1 MKTKFNL
8 SEWALRHRSL
18 VWYFM
23 GIFAVMG
30 VASYLNLGREED
42 PSFTIKTMLIRTQWP
57 GASVDEM
64 SKQVT
69 ERIER
74 KLEELDVL
82 DYTKSMTMPGQT
94 IVFVYLRDATKAR
107 DVPNTWMRV
116 RNMMNDIRADFP
128 SGVTDLTYN
137 DTFGDVFGNIYAFT
151 SDGLTQRQLRDYVE
165 HVRRQVL
172 LIPNVGKVDLLGAQ
186 DEVIFAEFSV
196 RQIAALGINEQ
207 DILRTLQAQNAVVP
221 SGIVEAGPERIVLRV
236 GGQFISEE
244 SLRAINLRVNDRF
257 YRLSDLVTITRGYAD
272 PPQMLYR
279 VNGEPAI
286 GLAINMKTGAN
297 VLHFGE
303 ALKEKMNEIIGE
315 LPIGVGV
322 HQVSDQP
329 VIVEESVSQFTHALF
344 EAVAIVLA
352 VSFVSL
358 GLRAGLVVAL
368 AIPLV
373 LAMTFV
379 ALEYLGISLQRV
391 SLGALIIALGLLVD
405 DAMIAVEMM
414 ISRLEKGDPLEKAAT
429 YVYTST
435 AFPMLTGTLVTVA
448 SFLPIGLNSS
458 NAGEYTFSLFVVIA
472 ISLIL
477 SWLVAVIFT
486 PLLGVT
492 LLPKTLKKHDEK
504 PSRASAIFRRLLDL
518 VMRRSWLTVAIS
530 VGFFLVSLYG
540 MKFVQQQ
547 FFPPSAR
554 SELVVDLTLPQNA
567 SIAATKAV
575 MDRFERHLVGNSDVD
590 SWSSYV
596 GEGAIRFVLTLD
608 VQMANPS
615 FGQIIIVAKNVEAR
629 DRLRAQLKEMAHNE
643 FVGIDVQVEL
653 LPMGPP
659 AGRAVQYR
667 VSGPDVQKVKELA
680 QQLATKIRTHPL
692 LDDIGFNWME
702 PSRVVKLEV
711 LQDKA
716 RQLGVTSEA
725 IAQTLNSVVGGA
737 TVTQVRD
744 DIYLVDVLARARD
757 AERGSIETLQNLQLI
772 AGNGKAIPLA
782 AVANFHYE
790 LEQPIVWRRNRL
802 PTVTVRANI
811 LGPTQPATIVQQ
823 LSGRVDEFKRTLPA
837 GYRLEIGGPVE
848 ESAKSQGPIAA
859 VVPLMLFV
867 MATILMIQ
875 LQSFQRLVLVI
886 AVAPLGL
893 IGVVAAMLP
902 SNSPMGF
909 VAILGVLALVGI
921 LIRNSVILI
930 VQIEEHR
937 RDGMGTWEAVL
948 ESTMHR
954 TRPIILT
961 AAAASLALIPIAR
974 EGFWAPMAFA
984 MMGGIIVGTLL
995 TLLFL
1000 PALYVA
1006 WFRVKPPVEAI
1017 KGGDSDRGA
1026 HIGTPNDGCDQSS
1039 HEISPS
1045 PSPTSKYGG
1054 LHLPDRLTALPG
1066 PTIAPSS

>member
-1 MKTKFNL
+1 MKTNFNL

-23 GIFAVMG
+23 AIFAVMG
-30 VASYLNLGREED
+30 VVSYLHLGREED
-42 PSFTIKTMLIRTQWP
+42 PSFTIKTMLVQVQWP

-74 KLEELDVL
+74 KLEELETL
-82 DYTKSMTMPGQT
+82 DYTKSMTTPGQT
-94 IVFVYLRDATKAR
+94 IVFVYLRDSAKGR
-107 DVPNTWMRV
+107 DVPNTWLRV
-116 RNMMNDIRADFP
+116 RNLINDIRPEFP
-128 SGVTDLTYN
+128 SGVTDPSYN
-137 DTFGDVFGNIYAFT
+137 DRFGDVFGNIYAFT
-151 SDGLTQRQLRDYVE
+151 ADGLSQRQLRDYVE
-165 HVRRQVL
+165 RVRRDVL
-172 LIPNVGKVDLLGAQ
+172 LIPNVGKVDLIGAQ
-186 DEVIFAEFSV
+186 DEVIYLEFSV
-196 RQIAALGINEQ
+196 RQIAALGLNEQ

-221 SGIVEAGPERIVLRV
+221 SGVVEAGPERIVLRV
-236 GGQFISEE
+236 GGQFISEQ
-244 SLRAINLRVNDRF
+244 SLRSINLRVNDRF
-257 YRLSDLVTITRGYAD
+257 FRLSDLVTIRRGFAD
-272 PPQMLYR
+272 PAQMLFR
-279 VNGEPAI
+279 VDGEPAI

-303 ALKEKMNEIIGE
+303 ALKEKMNSIIGE

-329 VIVEESVSQFTHALF
+329 AIVEESVSQFTHALF

-358 GLRAGLVVAL
+358 GLRPGLVVAL

-379 ALEYLGISLQRV
+379 TLEYLGISLQRV

-414 ISRLEKGDPLEKAAT
+414 VSRLEVGDPLNKAAT
-429 YVYTST
+429 FVYTST

-492 LLPKTLKKHDEK
+492 LLPKTLKRHKQK
-504 PSRASAIFRRLLDL
+504 PSRVSATFRRLLDL
-518 VMRRSWLTVAIS
+518 AMRRAWLTVAIS
-530 VGFFLVSLYG
+530 VGLFAVSLLG
-540 MKFVQQQ
+540 LKFVQQQ

-554 SELVVDLTLPQNA
+554 SELVVDFTLPQNA
-567 SIAATKAV
+567 SISATKTA
-575 MDRFERHLVGNSDVD
+575 MNRFERHLAGNSDVD

-596 GEGAIRFVLTLD
+596 GQGAIRFVLAFD
-608 VQMANPS
+608 VQMPNPNY
-615 FGQIIIVAKNVEAR
+615 GQIIIVAKNVEAR
-629 DRLRAQLKEMAHNE
+629 DRLRTRLKEIAHNE
-643 FVGIDVQVEL
+643 FIGVDIQVEL
-653 LPMGPP
+653 LPLGPP
-659 AGRAVQYR
+659 AGRPVQYR
-667 VSGPDVQKVKELA
+667 LSGPDIQKVRELA
-680 QQLATKIRTHPL
+680 QQLAAKIGSHPL
-692 LDDIGFNWME
+692 LEDVGFDWME
-702 PSRVVKLEV
+702 PARVVKVEV
-711 LQDKA
+711 MQDKA
-716 RQLGVTSEA
+716 RELGVTSET
-725 IAQTLNSVVGGA
+725 IAQTLNSIVRGA

-744 DIYLVDVLARARD
+744 DIYLVNVVARARD
-757 AERGSIETLQNLQLI
+757 AERGSIETLQNLQLM
-772 AGNGKAIPLA
+772 AGNGRAIPLA
-782 AVANFHYE
+782 AVANFRYE
-790 LEQPIVWRRNRL
+790 LEQPIVWRRSRL
-802 PTVTVRANI
+802 PTVTVRAGI
-811 LGPTQPATIVQQ
+811 VGSTQPATIVQE
-823 LSGRVDEFKRTLPA
+823 LSKRVDEFKRTLPA
-837 GYRLEIGGPVE
+837 GYRIEIGGPVE
-848 ESAKSQGPIAA
+848 ESAKSQGPIVAI
-859 VVPLMLFV
+859 VPLMLFV

-875 LQSFQRLVLVI
+875 LQSVQRLFLVL

-902 SNSPMGF
+902 SGSPMGF
-909 VAILGVLALVGI
+909 VAILGVLALIGI
-921 LIRNSVILI
+921 LIRNSVILV

-937 RDGMGTWEAVL
+937 CDGMAAWAAVL
-948 ESTMHR
+948 DATMHR
-954 TRPIILT
+954 TRPIMLT
-961 AAAASLALIPIAR
+961 AAAASLALIPISR

-1006 WFRVKPPVEAI
+1006 WFRVLPPTESKAKRAAPIVALLV
-1017 KGGDSDRGA
+1017 S
-1026 HIGTPNDGCDQSS
+1026 PNVPPQM
-1039 HEISPS
+1039 
-1045 PSPTSKYGG
+1045 
-1054 LHLPDRLTALPG
+1054 A
-1066 PTIAPSS
+1066 APS

>member
-165 HVRRQVL
+165 HVRREVL
-172 LIPNVGKVDLLGAQ
+172 LIPNVGKVDLIGAQ

-207 DILRTLQAQNAVVP
+207 DILRTIQAQNAVVP

-272 PPQMLYR
+272 PPQMIYR

-286 GLAINMKTGAN
+286 GLAVNMKTGAN

-303 ALKEKMNEIIGE
+303 ALKEKMNKILGE

-379 ALEYLGISLQRV
+379 ALEYLDISLQRV

-504 PSRASAIFRRLLDL
+504 PSRTSAIFRRLLDL

-567 SIAATKAV
+567 SIAATKAA

-643 FVGIDVQVEL
+643 FIGIDVQVEL

-680 QQLATKIRTHPL
+680 QQLAAKIGTHPL
-692 LDDIGFNWME
+692 LEDIGFNWME

-757 AERGSIETLQNLQLI
+757 AERGSIETLQNLQLM
-772 AGNGKAIPLA
+772 A

-859 VVPLMLFV
+859 VVPLMLFT

-875 LQSFQRLVLVI
+875 LQSFQRLVMVI

-893 IGVVAAMLP
+893 IGVVAALLP

-909 VAILGVLALVGI
+909 VAILGVLALIGI

-961 AAAASLALIPIAR
+961 AAAASLALIPISR
-974 EGFWAPMAFA
+974 DGFWAPMAFA

-1006 WFRVKPPVEAI
+1006 WFRVKPPGGAI

-1026 HIGTPNDGCDQSS
+1026 HIGTPNDRCDQLS
-1039 HEISPS
+1039 HEISTS
-1045 PSPTSKYGG
+1045 TSPTSKT
-1054 LHLPDRLTALPG
+1054 D
-1066 PTIAPSS
+1066 

>member
-1 MKTKFNL
+1 MKTSFNL

-23 GIFAVMG
+23 GIFAIMG
-30 VASYLNLGREED
+30 VAAYLNLGREED
-42 PSFTIKTMLIRTQWP
+42 PSFTIKTMLIQTQWP

-94 IVFVYLRDATKAR
+94 IVFVYLRDDTKAR

-116 RNMMNDIRADFP
+116 RNMMNDIRGEFP

-165 HVRRQVL
+165 KVRRDVL

-186 DEVIFAEFSV
+186 DEVIYAEFSV
-196 RQIAALGINEQ
+196 RKLAALGINEQ

-221 SGIVEAGPERIVLRV
+221 SGVVEAGPERIVLRV

-257 YRLSDLVTITRGYAD
+257 FRLSDLVTITRGYVD

-303 ALKEKMNEIIGE
+303 ALKEKMNTIIGD

-322 HQVSDQP
+322 HQVSNQP
-329 VIVEESVSQFTHALF
+329 AIVDESVNQFTRALF

-352 VSFVSL
+352 VSFISL

-379 ALEYLGISLQRV
+379 ALEYLGISLQRI

-414 ISRLEKGDPLEKAAT
+414 VSRLEKGDPLDKAAT
-429 YVYTST
+429 FVYTST

-448 SFLPIGLNSS
+448 SFMPIGMNSS
-458 NAGEYTFSLFVVIA
+458 NAGEYTFTLFVVIA

-492 LLPKTLKKHDEK
+492 LLPATLKKHDEK
-504 PSRASAIFRRLLDL
+504 PGGGGTIFRRLIGI
-518 VMRRSWLTVAIS
+518 VMQHAWLTVAIA
-530 VGFFLVSLYG
+530 VGVFLVSLYG
-540 MKFVQQQ
+540 LKFVQQQ

-567 SIAATKAV
+567 SIAATKAA
-575 MDRFERHLVGNSDVD
+575 MDRFERHLAGNNDVEN
-590 SWSSYV
+590 WSSYV
-596 GEGAIRFVLTLD
+596 GQGAIRFVLTLD
-608 VQMANPS
+608 VQMASPN
-615 FGQIIIVAKNVEAR
+615 FGQIIIVAKDVDAR
-629 DRLRAQLKEMAHNE
+629 DRLRKQLKEMAQKE
-643 FVGIDVQVEL
+643 FLGIDVQVEL

-667 VSGPDVQKVKELA
+667 VSGPDIPKVKELA
-680 QQLATKIRTHPL
+680 QQLAAIIGNHPL
-692 LDDIGFNWME
+692 LEDIGFNWME

-725 IAQTLNSVVGGA
+725 IAQTLNTVVGGT

-744 DIYLVDVLARARD
+744 DIYLVNVLVRARD
-757 AERGSIETLQNLQLI
+757 TERGSIETLQNLQI
-772 AGNGKAIPLA
+772 MAGDGKAIPLA

-811 LGPTQPATIVQQ
+811 LGPTQPATIIQQ
-823 LSGRVDEFKRTLPA
+823 LSGRVNEFQRALPA

-848 ESAKSQGPIAA
+848 ESAKSQRPIAA

-875 LQSFQRLVLVI
+875 LQSFQRLFMVI

-909 VAILGVLALVGI
+909 VALLGVLALVGI

-937 RDGMGTWEAVL
+937 RDGMGSWEAVL

-954 TRPIILT
+954 TRPIMLT
-961 AAAASLALIPIAR
+961 AAAASLALIPICR

-1006 WFRVKPPVEAI
+1006 WFRVKPPIEAI
-1017 KGGDSDRGA
+1017 VEPA
-1026 HIGTPNDGCDQSS
+1026 
-1039 HEISPS
+1039 
-1045 PSPTSKYGG
+1045 PTA
-1054 LHLPDRLTALPG
+1054 PALEHP
-1066 PTIAPSS
+1066 

>member
-1 MKTKFNL
+1 MKTGFNL

-94 IVFVYLRDATKAR
+94 IVFVYLRDATKGR

-128 SGVTDLTYN
+128 SGVTNLTYN

-165 HVRRQVL
+165 HVRRDVL

-221 SGIVEAGPERIVLRV
+221 SGVVEAGPERIVLRV

-257 YRLSDLVTITRGYAD
+257 FRLSDLVTISRGYAD
-272 PPQMLYR
+272 PPRMLYR

-303 ALKEKMNEIIGE
+303 ALKAKMNTIIGD

-322 HQVSDQP
+322 HQVSNQP
-329 VIVEESVSQFTHALF
+329 VVVEESVSQFTHALF

-379 ALEYLGISLQRV
+379 ALEYLGISLQRI

-414 ISRLEKGDPLEKAAT
+414 ISRLEKGDALEKAAT

-448 SFLPIGLNSS
+448 SFLPIGMNSS

-504 PSRASAIFRRLLDL
+504 ASRTGAIFRRLLDL
-518 VMRRSWLTVAIS
+518 VMRRAWLTVAIS
-530 VGFFLVSLYG
+530 VGLF
-540 MKFVQQQ
+540 
-547 FFPPSAR
+547 R
-554 SELVVDLTLPQNA
+554 LTLWNEVRP
-567 SIAATKAV
+567 TAV
-575 MDRFERHLVGNSDVD
+575 
-590 SWSSYV
+590 
-596 GEGAIRFVLTLD
+596 
-608 VQMANPS
+608 
-615 FGQIIIVAKNVEAR
+615 
-629 DRLRAQLKEMAHNE
+629 
-643 FVGIDVQVEL
+643 
-653 LPMGPP
+653 
-659 AGRAVQYR
+659 
-667 VSGPDVQKVKELA
+667 
-680 QQLATKIRTHPL
+680 
-692 LDDIGFNWME
+692 
-702 PSRVVKLEV
+702 
-711 LQDKA
+711 
-716 RQLGVTSEA
+716 
-725 IAQTLNSVVGGA
+725 
-737 TVTQVRD
+737 
-744 DIYLVDVLARARD
+744 
-757 AERGSIETLQNLQLI
+757 
-772 AGNGKAIPLA
+772 
-782 AVANFHYE
+782 
-790 LEQPIVWRRNRL
+790 
-802 PTVTVRANI
+802 
-811 LGPTQPATIVQQ
+811 
-823 LSGRVDEFKRTLPA
+823 
-837 GYRLEIGGPVE
+837 
-848 ESAKSQGPIAA
+848 
-859 VVPLMLFV
+859 
-867 MATILMIQ
+867 
-875 LQSFQRLVLVI
+875 
-886 AVAPLGL
+886 
-893 IGVVAAMLP
+893 
-902 SNSPMGF
+902 
-909 VAILGVLALVGI
+909 
-921 LIRNSVILI
+921 
-930 VQIEEHR
+930 
-937 RDGMGTWEAVL
+937 
-948 ESTMHR
+948 
-954 TRPIILT
+954 
-961 AAAASLALIPIAR
+961 
-974 EGFWAPMAFA
+974 
-984 MMGGIIVGTLL
+984 
-995 TLLFL
+995 L
-1000 PALYVA
+1000 PAL
-1006 WFRVKPPVEAI
+1006 
-1017 KGGDSDRGA
+1017 
-1026 HIGTPNDGCDQSS
+1026 
-1039 HEISPS
+1039 SPE
-1045 PSPTSKYGG
+1045 
-1054 LHLPDRLTALPG
+1054 
-1066 PTIAPSS
+1066 